1 MLIPIS
7 NQVISNNQE
16 EPTVNAR
23 DLHAFLESKQQFAN
37 WIQNR
42 IKDYGFIERQD
53 FLINLLRTPSD
64 AGGRPSKEYFITLG
78 MAKELREAI
87 SDFFEY
93 SVE

>member
-1 MLIPIS
+1 MPIS
-7 NQVISNNQE
+7 Q
-16 EPTVNAR
+16 TVNAR
-23 DLHAFLESKQQFAN
+23 ELHAFLESKQQFAN

-42 IKDYGFIERQD
+42 IKDYGFIEGQD